1 MTDVRLPASGNI
13 MLRWH
18 PANAFANPERPTPAE
33 INAGLKLGDAVSWND
48 MSFGIEASSTIND
61 PAITAK
67 STVSDRGAM
76 QYGGSL
82 SFYYPRDFED
92 ADNIYKVVYDAMKV
106 PRTEGFLSM
115 SVDGELSDTNT
126 PLYTGGATQTAVA
139 GDFVSTFKVMTA
151 GYGESITGEEAFR
164 YTVTF
169 LPQGEASVYTVIG
182 TTSVVEITP
191 ATVSGAAGDV
201 EVLTATVDG
210 RNYTRGLRWSSSNS
224 SVASVSQNGI
234 VTLNATGSATITA
247 AFEQGGTSDTATI
260 TVA

>member
-1 MTDVRLPASGNI
+1 MTDIRLPASGNI

-33 INAGLKLGDAVSWND
+33 VNAGLKLGDAVSWND

-82 SFYYPRDFED
+82 SFYYPRDFAD
-92 ADNIYKVVYDAMKV
+92 ASNVYKVVYDAMKT
-106 PRTEGFLSM
+106 PRTMGYITM
-115 SVDGELSDTNT
+115 SVDGELSETNT

-139 GDFVSTFKVMTA
+139 GDLIHVFKVMTA

-169 LPQGEASVYTVIG
+169 LPQGEASIYTVVG
-182 TTSVVEITP
+182 TTSVVDITP
-191 ATVSGAAGDV
+191 ATVSTVGKYALA
-201 EVLTATVDG
+201 ATVDG
-210 RNYTRGLRWSSSNS
+210 RDYTRGLRWTTSNPA
-224 SVASVSQNGI
+224 VATVSQNGI
-234 VTLNATGSATITA
+234 VTVLGSGSATITGTFEA
-247 AFEQGGTSDTATI
+247 AGTFD
-260 TVA
+260 TVAVTVV

>member
-82 SFYYPRDFED
+82 SFYYPRDFAD
-92 ADNIYKVVYDAMKV
+92 AGNVYKVVYDAMKV
-106 PRTEGFLSM
+106 PRTEGFITM
-115 SVDGELSDTNT
+115 SVDGELSETNS

-139 GDFVSTFKVMTA
+139 GDFVGVFKVMTA

-182 TTSVVEITP
+182 TTSTVAITP
-191 ATVSGAAGDV
+191 ATLSAVGKYAL
-201 EVLTATVDG
+201 EATVDG
-210 RNYTRGLRWSSSNS
+210 RKYTRGLRWTTSNPA
-224 SVASVSQNGI
+224 VATVSQNGI
-234 VTLNATGSATITA
+234 VTVLGSGSATITA
-247 AFEQGGTSDTATI
+247 TFEPTGTSATTTV